1 LVKKKA
7 AMISSEQRK
16 EMVEPCCQLLS
27 VSAQCRLLSLNRSS
41 FYYIP
46 TGESEE
52 NLVIMRQLDEQYFM
66 TPFYGALRLTAVLT
80 LSGYKVNIKRVRR
93 LMKIVNWQTIYR
105 EPHTTTSDKTHYKYP
120 YLLRGLKILRCNQV
134 WAMDITY
141 IPMKTGFMYLTA
153 IIDLQSR
160 YVVHWSLSNS
170 MSAEW
175 CSEVVTEAIKKHGVP
190 EIFNTD
196 QGSQFTSTVFI
207 NTLIDNG
214 IKISMDG
221 KGRAL
226 DNIFIERLWRSVKY
240 ENIYLNVYENG
251 LFLWEGLEKYFQ
263 FYNHQRLHQSL
274 DYHTPKEKYVL
285 AA

>member
-1 LVKKKA
+1 
-7 AMISSEQRK
+7 MISSDQRK
-16 EMVEPCCQLLS
+16 EMVEPCCPLLS
-27 VSAQCRLLSLNRSS
+27 VSAQCCLLSLSRSS

-66 TPFYGALRLTAVLT
+66 TPFYGALRLTAILI

-105 EPHTTTSDKTHYKYP
+105 EPHTTISDKAHYKYP
-120 YLLRGLKILRCNQV
+120 YLLRGLKIVRCNQV

-153 IIDLQSR
+153 IIDLHSR
-160 YVVHWSLSNS
+160 YVVQWSLSNT

-175 CSEVVTEAIKKHGVP
+175 CTEVLKEAIKKHGTP

-196 QGSQFTSTVFI
+196 QGSQFTSEIFI
-207 NTLIDNG
+207 NALIDNG

-221 KGRAL
+221 RGRAL

-240 ENIYLNVYENG
+240 ENVYLNVYENG
-251 LFLWEGLEKYFQ
+251 LSLWEGLEKYFQ

>member
-1 LVKKKA
+1 
-7 AMISSEQRK
+7 MISSDQRK
-16 EMVEPCCQLLS
+16 EMVDPSCSLMS
-27 VSAQCRLLSLNRSS
+27 VSAQCRLLSLNKSS

-52 NLVIMRQLDEQYFM
+52 NLSIMRKLDEQYFT
-66 TPFYGALRLTAVLT
+66 TPFYGALRLTAILI

-105 EPHTTTSDKTHYKYP
+105 EPHTTISDKTHYKYP
-120 YLLRGLKILRCNQV
+120 YLLRGLKIERCNQV

-153 IIDLQSR
+153 IIDLHSR

-175 CSEVVTEAIKKHGVP
+175 CSEVLTEAIKKHGVP

-196 QGSQFTSTVFI
+196 QGSQFTSEVFI

-251 LFLWEGLEKYFQ
+251 LLLWEGLEKYFQ

-274 DYHTPKEKYVL
+274 DYHTPKERYVL

>member
-1 LVKKKA
+1 
-7 AMISSEQRK
+7 MISSEKRK
-16 EMVEPCCQLLS
+16 EMIEPMCPGLS
-27 VSAQCRLLSLNRSS
+27 ISSQCELLSLNRSS
-41 FYYIP
+41 FYYLP
-46 TGESEE
+46 SGETQE
-52 NLVIMRQLDEQYFM
+52 NLAIMRFLDEQYFS
-66 TPFYGALRLTAVLT
+66 TPFYGALKLVKELK
-80 LSGYKVNIKRVRR
+80 LLDINVNVKRVRR
-93 LMKIVNWQTIYR
+93 LMKMVNWQTIYR
-105 EPHTTTSDKTHYKYP
+105 EPHTTVRDKTHYKYP
-120 YLLRGLKILRCNQV
+120 YLLRGLQIVRCNQV

-153 IIDLQSR
+153 IIDLHSR
-160 YVVHWSLSNS
+160 YVVQWSLSNS

-175 CSEVVTEAIKKHGVP
+175 CTEVLQEAIREHGTP

-196 QGSQFTSTVFI
+196 QGSQFTSEVFI
-207 NTLIDNG
+207 NTLIANG

-251 LFLWEGLEKYFQ
+251 LSLWKGLDLYFQ
-263 FYNHQRLHQSL
+263 FYNHHRSHQAL
-274 DYHTPKEKYVL
+274 DYHTPKQKYVF

>member
-1 LVKKKA
+1 LAKKKA
-7 AMISSEQRK
+7 AMISSEVRRG
-16 EMVEPCCQLLS
+16 MIEPSCSQLSISTQCHLLS
-27 VSAQCRLLSLNRSS
+27 VSKSS
-41 FYYIP
+41 FYYTS

-52 NLVIMRQLDEQYFM
+52 NLSIMHHLDEQYFK
-66 TPFYGALRLTAVLT
+66 TPFYGALRLTAILI
-80 LSGYKVNIKRVRR
+80 LAGYKVNIKRVRR

-105 EPHTTTSDKTHYKYP
+105 EPRTTISDKTHYKYP
-120 YLLRGLKILRCNQV
+120 YLLRGLKIERCNQV

-153 IIDLQSR
+153 IIDLHSR
-160 YVVHWSLSNS
+160 YVIQWSLSNT

-175 CSEVVTEAIKKHGVP
+175 CTDVLKEAIKSHGIP

-196 QGSQFTSTVFI
+196 QGSQFTSEIFI
-207 NTLIDNG
+207 NALIDKG

-221 KGRAL
+221 RGRAL

-240 ENIYLNVYENG
+240 ENVYLNVYENG
-251 LFLWEGLEKYFQ
+251 ISLWEGLTTYFQ
-263 FYNHQRLHQSL
+263 FYNHQRVHQSL
-274 DYHTPKEKYVL
+274 DYQTPMERYVL

>member
-1 LVKKKA
+1 
-7 AMISSEQRK
+7 MISSEQRK
-16 EMVEPCCQLLS
+16 GMIDPCYSFLSISTQCQLLT
-27 VSAQCRLLSLNRSS
+27 LTRSS

-46 TGESEE
+46 SGESEE
-52 NLVIMRQLDEQYFM
+52 NLAIMRQLDEQYFS
-66 TPFYGALRLTAVLT
+66 TPFYGVLRLTAL
-80 LSGYKVNIKRVRR
+80 LILAGFKVNKKRVRR
-93 LMKIVNWQTIYR
+93 LMKLMNWQTIYR
-105 EPHTTTSDKTHYKYP
+105 EPHTTISDKTHYKYP
-120 YLLRGLKILRCNQV
+120 YLLRGLKIERCNQV

-153 IIDLQSR
+153 IIDLHSR
-160 YVVHWSLSNS
+160 YVVQWSLSNT

-175 CSEVVTEAIKKHGVP
+175 CTEVLQEAIKNHGIP

-196 QGSQFTSTVFI
+196 QGSQFTSEVFI
-207 NTLIDNG
+207 NTLIDKG

-240 ENIYLNVYENG
+240 ENVYLNVYENG
-251 LFLWEGLEKYFQ
+251 LSLWKGLDQYFQ
-263 FYNHQRLHQSL
+263 FYNHERLHQSL
-274 DYHTPKEKYVL
+274 NYHTPKQKYVL

>member
-1 LVKKKA
+1 
-7 AMISSEQRK
+7 MISSLQRK
-16 EMVEPCCQLLS
+16 GMIDACCPYLSISTQCQLLT
-27 VSAQCRLLSLNRSS
+27 LTRSS

-46 TGESEE
+46 SGESEE
-52 NLVIMRQLDEQYFM
+52 NLAIMRQMDEQYFS
-66 TPFYGALRLTAVLT
+66 TPFYGVLRLTAL
-80 LSGYKVNIKRVRR
+80 LILAGFKVNKKRVRR
-93 LMKIVNWQTIYR
+93 LMKLMNWQTIYR
-105 EPHTTTSDKTHYKYP
+105 EPHTTISDKTHYKYP
-120 YLLRGLKILRCNQV
+120 YLLRGLKIDRCNQV

-153 IIDLQSR
+153 IIDLHSR
-160 YVVHWSLSNS
+160 YVVQWSLSNT

-175 CSEVVTEAIKKHGVP
+175 CTEVLQEAIKNHGIP

-196 QGSQFTSTVFI
+196 QGSQFTSEVFI
-207 NTLIDNG
+207 NTLIDKG

-240 ENIYLNVYENG
+240 ENVYLNVYENG
-251 LFLWEGLEKYFQ
+251 LSLWKGLDLYFQ
-263 FYNHQRLHQSL
+263 FYNHERLHQSL
-274 DYHTPKEKYVL
+274 NYHTPKQKYVL

>member
-16 EMVEPCCQLLS
+16 GMIEPCCPFLS
-27 VSAQCRLLSLNRSS
+27 ISAQCQLLTLTRSG

-52 NLVIMRQLDEQYFM
+52 NLAIMRKLDEQYFS
-66 TPFYGALRLTAVLT
+66 TPFYGVLRLTELLILA
-80 LSGYKVNIKRVRR
+80 GFKVNKKRVRR
-93 LMKIVNWQTIYR
+93 LMKLMNWQTIYR
-105 EPHTTTSDKTHYKYP
+105 EPRTTISDKTHYKYP
-120 YLLRGLKILRCNQV
+120 YLLRGLKIERCNQV

-141 IPMKTGFMYLTA
+141 ISMKTGFMYLTA
-153 IIDLQSR
+153 IIDLHSR
-160 YVVHWSLSNS
+160 YVVQWSLSNT

-175 CSEVVTEAIKKHGVP
+175 CSEVLKEAIKNHGIP

-196 QGSQFTSTVFI
+196 QGSQFTSEVFI
-207 NTLIDNG
+207 NTLIDKG
-214 IKISMDG
+214 INISMDG

-240 ENIYLNVYENG
+240 ENVYLNVYENG
-251 LFLWEGLEKYFQ
+251 LSLWKGLDQYFH
-263 FYNHQRLHQSL
+263 FYNHERLHQSL
-274 DYHTPKEKYVL
+274 DYHTPKQKYVL

>member
-1 LVKKKA
+1 
-7 AMISSEQRK
+7 MISFEQRK
-16 EMVEPCCQLLS
+16 GMIDPSSKLLTISSQCLLLS
-27 VSAQCRLLSLNRSS
+27 VSKSN

-52 NLVIMRQLDEQYFM
+52 NLAIMRQLDEQYFS
-66 TPFYGALRLTAVLT
+66 TPFYGVLRLTALLVLA
-80 LSGYKVNIKRVRR
+80 GFKVNKKRVRR
-93 LMKIVNWQTIYR
+93 LMKLMNWQTIYR
-105 EPHTTTSDKTHYKYP
+105 EPRTTISDKTHYKYP
-120 YLLRGLKILRCNQV
+120 YLLRGLKIERCNQV

-153 IIDLQSR
+153 IIDLHSR
-160 YVVHWSLSNS
+160 YVVQWSLSNT

-175 CSEVVTEAIKKHGVP
+175 CAEVLNEAIKNHGVP

-196 QGSQFTSTVFI
+196 QGSQFTSEVFI
-207 NTLIDNG
+207 NTLIGSG

-240 ENIYLNVYENG
+240 ENVYLNVYENG
-251 LFLWEGLEKYFQ
+251 LSLWKGLEQYFQ
-263 FYNHQRLHQSL
+263 FYNHERLHQSL
-274 DYHTPKEKYVL
+274 DYHTPKQKYVL